1 MLQCLDELRPGQPIP
16 RDTGL
21 PPQRLAAQH
30 RATARAGGRTPRGVP
45 LPLAHLGLYFGLYTF
60 RERAAANREHAAA
73 NRERAS
79 ADRERAAANRERA
92 AANRERAAAN
102 RERAVANRERVAANR
117 ERAAAIYNDI
127 GRPLIYHMETLS
139 RQNGFARQPYD

>member
-1 MLQCLDELRPGQPIP
+1 MLGCCSVWTSLDPGNQSRGTPVSP
-16 RDTGL
+16 TEAR
-21 PPQRLAAQH
+21 

-92 AANRERAAAN
+92 
-102 RERAVANRERVAANR
+102 VANRERVAANR

>member
-92 AANRERAAAN
+92 
-102 RERAVANRERVAANR
+102 VANRERVAANR